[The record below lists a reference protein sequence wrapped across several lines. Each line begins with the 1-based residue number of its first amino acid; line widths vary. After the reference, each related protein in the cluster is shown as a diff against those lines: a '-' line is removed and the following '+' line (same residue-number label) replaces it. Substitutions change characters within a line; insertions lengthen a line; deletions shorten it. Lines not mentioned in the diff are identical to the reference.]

1 MHSAT
6 RGREP
11 DRPDRSRPSPSLPK
25 FPNRKIEGAQFS
37 PFLPPVLQAP
47 TTTGNCGIAWAGSL
61 RIHDHKALTDSSCLA
76 VCNPDH
82 PDQSLST
89 KLAGAGLP
97 NFAGHSLYGSCP
109 SLAPRRLRGGGR
121 LAKPLANVI
130 DCTSGFRLWMTPTF
144 HKSPMPFEGIDDFQ
158 NILGGYTPRPTAFK
172 SVTGKARH

>member
-97 NFAGHSLYGSCP
+97 QLCWSLTLWVVPITGSP
-109 SLAPRRLRGGGR
+109 PAQRGWAPCQASCECHRLHFRIQA
-121 LAKPLANVI
+121 LDDANV
-130 DCTSGFRLWMTPTF
+130 
-144 HKSPMPFEGIDDFQ
+144 
-158 NILGGYTPRPTAFK
+158 
-172 SVTGKARH
+172 